1 MKLPFCCFL
10 FLMFPV
16 VLMASKDSTYQQ
28 QMAAFYKLRNEVL
41 LSREGWINLSG
52 LFWLQPGINHFGSK
66 AGNDLVFDHP
76 DFPERA
82 GTFDWKDSKVFWTS
96 QPGVTINSNGQ
107 KFEKGLVFDPVQQ
120 PTPQL
125 AFGSFRWN
133 IIRREDKIGVRF
145 RNYQSEN
152 LKSFQLKGI
161 DHFPIDT
168 VWRIEAK
175 LSKGPQKNLLINN
188 VLGQTFSQESPG
200 KLTFLIDGVSYQ
212 LDALEENGEL
222 FIVFGDATSGKETYA
237 AGRFLYAPMP
247 DKNGVTLLDFNQA
260 INPPC
265 AFSPYATCPLP
276 PKQNI
281 LPVAIPAGEKDF
293 SFDKH

>member
-1 MKLPFCCFL
+1 MKLLFCGYL
-10 FLMFPV
+10 ILMFPAI
-16 VLMASKDSTYQQ
+16 LMARQDTTYQQ
-28 QMAAFYKLRNEVL
+28 QMAAFYKLRKEVL
-41 LSREGWINLSG
+41 LAQDGWINLSG

-82 GTFDWKDSKVFWTS
+82 GTFDWKDGKVTWTS
-96 QPGVTINSNGQ
+96 QPGVAINSNGQ
-107 KFEKGLVFDPVQQ
+107 KFEKGLVFDPVQ
-120 PTPQL
+120 PRAPQL

-133 IIRREDKIGVRF
+133 IIKREDKIGVRF
-145 RNYQSEN
+145 RNFRSEN
-152 LKSFQLKGI
+152 LKRFQLKGI

-168 VWRIEAK
+168 VWRMQAK
-175 LSKGPQKNLLINN
+175 LSRGSQNLIINN

-200 KLTFLIDGVSYQ
+200 KLTFLIHGVSYQ
-212 LDALEENGEL
+212 LDALEEDGQL

-247 DKNGVTLLDFNQA
+247 DKNGITLLDFNQA

-276 PKQNI
+276 PAQNI